1 MNSKNVNHQVEN
13 DSSEGEGEEL
23 WNEIVSNELQLLEEF
38 SRSDRKNL
46 WNKIADY
53 GSRTGKNVPKQIL
66 RTNYE
71 DNYDE
76 RSLSRKISSYAR
88 VAGQKVIFQVFVLY
102 YCLLDR
108 DTPKWAKAPIISALG
123 YFIFPLDAIPD
134 IIVGA
139 GYSDDLGVL
148 VVAMG
153 MVLAHV
159 KDEHKDRAR
168 EQVARIFGN
177 D

>member
-1 MNSKNVNHQVEN
+1 MNSKDANHRVEN
-13 DSSEGEGEEL
+13 VSPKGEGEEL
-23 WNEIVSNELQLLEEF
+23 WNEIVNNELQLLEEF
-38 SRSDRKNL
+38 SRSDRKSL
-46 WNKIADY
+46 WDKIADF
-53 GSRTGKNVPKQIL
+53 GSRTGKKVPTQIL
-66 RTNYE
+66 STNYE
-71 DNYDE
+71 DKYDE
-76 RSLSRKISSYAR
+76 KSLSRKISKYAR
-88 VAGQKVIFQVFVLY
+88 IAGKKVVFQVLVLY
-102 YCLLDR
+102 YCLLDK
-108 DTPKWAKAPIISALG
+108 DTPQWAKAPIISALG

-168 EQVARIFGN
+168 EQVSRIFGN

>member
-1 MNSKNVNHQVEN
+1 MNSKDTNHQEEN
-13 DSSEGEGEEL
+13 SSSKWEDEEL
-23 WNEIVSNELQLLEEF
+23 WNEIVNNELQLLEEF
-38 SRSDRKNL
+38 SQSDRKSL
-46 WNKIADY
+46 WNKIADF
-53 GSRTGKNVPKQIL
+53 GSRTGKKIPTQIL
-66 RTNYE
+66 STNYE
-71 DNYDE
+71 DKYDE
-76 RSLSRKISSYAR
+76 KSLLKKISSYAR
-88 VAGQKVIFQVFVLY
+88 VAGKQIIFQVFVLY
-102 YCLLDR
+102 FCLLDK
-108 DTPKWAKAPIISALG
+108 DTPKWAKTPIIGALG

-153 MVLAHV
+153 MILAHV

>member
-1 MNSKNVNHQVEN
+1 MKSKDVNRQVEN
-13 DSSEGEGEEL
+13 VPSKSEGEEL
-23 WNEIVSNELQLLEEF
+23 WNEIVNNEPQLLEEF
-38 SRSDRKNL
+38 SRSKRKSL
-46 WNKIADY
+46 WQKIADF
-53 GSRTGKNVPKQIL
+53 GARKGKNVPKQIL
-66 RTNYE
+66 STNYE
-71 DNYDE
+71 DKYDE
-76 RSLSRKISSYAR
+76 KLLSRKISSYAR
-88 VAGQKVIFQVFVLY
+88 VAGQKVVFQVLTLY
-102 YCLLDR
+102 YCLLDK

-153 MVLAHV
+153 TVLAHV
-159 KDEHKDRAR
+159 KDEHR
-168 EQVARIFGN
+168 EQARAQVTRIFGS